1 MKFRIRRLAADAV
14 DFILCVLCALAL
26 TVLPAFIASGFRL
39 GKTAMLILAAAMTF
53 IFFLFR
59 DFTGRSMGKR
69 LFGLKIVG
77 WDGKSASPFQRL
89 RRNLSL
95 LLFPIEILLIIA
107 GYDTLGDSLALTC
120 VVEYKSTGVPRMR
133 KGNNFVRKA
142 TLALLFTVAA
152 VIIIIFAV
160 KSLRIMG
167 SAGYNALNDYMSGV
181 EIAKEYGE
189 DPIWK
194 IEGFE
199 KEGDEKIIYR
209 VTINGKT
216 VDIIAVKIEDEWFVY
231 GVQRETVEKLASMIS
246 KIARDNTERF
256 SLVDMDKDGE
266 PELLEYFEEEQKDYI
281 NVYLLGQTQP
291 AVTLE
296 TDSYAG
302 NLRGSWNVYQM
313 INDDKTKSYCLIGI
327 YASYST
333 SYSEKNVCMV
343 TKKGNVIESR
353 IVFKECVETK
363 TETDEEGE
371 NITLYEGVYN
381 YNDIAM
387 APGDYFSNYNAFFN
401 NYTPISDKVVEFV
414 AWERDADLDEDALI
428 MAVTLMKEPWEE
440 R

>member
-1 MKFRIRRLAADAV
+1 M
-14 DFILCVLCALAL
+14 
-26 TVLPAFIASGFRL
+26 
-39 GKTAMLILAAAMTF
+39 
-53 IFFLFR
+53 
-59 DFTGRSMGKR
+59 
-69 LFGLKIVG
+69 
-77 WDGKSASPFQRL
+77 
-89 RRNLSL
+89 
-95 LLFPIEILLIIA
+95 
-107 GYDTLGDSLALTC
+107 
-120 VVEYKSTGVPRMR
+120 
-133 KGNNFVRKA
+133 
-142 TLALLFTVAA
+142 
-152 VIIIIFAV
+152 
-160 KSLRIMG
+160 
-167 SAGYNALNDYMSGV
+167 
-181 EIAKEYGE
+181 
-189 DPIWK
+189 
-194 IEGFE
+194 
-199 KEGDEKIIYR
+199 
-209 VTINGKT
+209 TINGKT

-231 GVQRETVEKLASMIS
+231 GVQSETVEKLASMIS

-256 SLVDMDKDGE
+256 SPVDMDKDGE

-291 AVTLE
+291 AVKLE